1 MDNSAQ
7 IKVYSDSKD
16 SVTID
21 SALKQLELKNI
32 NISVKYP
39 RTFEVSPDDIIVLD
53 ISGLESKYLGRLL
66 ELKNSIQNKVIFV
79 INNEN
84 ALLVSSIAKLGFNE
98 IFIFPYEMYKFISYL
113 YEIVSNNSYRTRVTS
128 FFPENLDFEVLIGG
142 IREVRRMMS
151 VIKKAEDAS
160 SLNLLILG
168 DTGTGKGLLARAI
181 HNNSKNFHKPFVDIV
196 CTAIPEN
203 LMESELFGHEPGAF
217 TSAKNRKYGLF
228 ELAENGTLFLD
239 EIGDLSFNLQS
250 KILRSIEK
258 KVIRRLGGVDDIVI
272 NARIIS
278 ATNKDLNQLVE
289 DRIFRRDLYHRLN
302 VISLTL
308 PPLCERKDE
317 ILKIMEFFINKYS
330 IQFQKKIKFVEK
342 KCKEFALSYDWPGN
356 LRELRNSIERA
367 VILSENGKIELKHF
381 SALIQKKIDKVSIGD
396 SQPLLPQI
404 IRMDLNFENI
414 NLRQLNQTYVREVL
428 NKLDGNKSQAARVLN
443 ISRPKLD
450 ALLKEYR

>member
-1 MDNSAQ
+1 
-7 IKVYSDSKD
+7 
-16 SVTID
+16 
-21 SALKQLELKNI
+21 
-32 NISVKYP
+32 
-39 RTFEVSPDDIIVLD
+39 
-53 ISGLESKYLGRLL
+53 
-66 ELKNSIQNKVIFV
+66 
-79 INNEN
+79 
-84 ALLVSSIAKLGFNE
+84 
-98 IFIFPYEMYKFISYL
+98 
-113 YEIVSNNSYRTRVTS
+113 
-128 FFPENLDFEVLIGG
+128 
-142 IREVRRMMS
+142 
-151 VIKKAEDAS
+151 
-160 SLNLLILG
+160 
-168 DTGTGKGLLARAI
+168 
-181 HNNSKNFHKPFVDIV
+181 
-196 CTAIPEN
+196 
-203 LMESELFGHEPGAF
+203 
-217 TSAKNRKYGLF
+217 
-228 ELAENGTLFLD
+228 
-239 EIGDLSFNLQS
+239 
-250 KILRSIEK
+250 
-258 KVIRRLGGVDDIVI
+258 
-272 NARIIS
+272 
-278 ATNKDLNQLVE
+278 
-289 DRIFRRDLYHRLN
+289 LN